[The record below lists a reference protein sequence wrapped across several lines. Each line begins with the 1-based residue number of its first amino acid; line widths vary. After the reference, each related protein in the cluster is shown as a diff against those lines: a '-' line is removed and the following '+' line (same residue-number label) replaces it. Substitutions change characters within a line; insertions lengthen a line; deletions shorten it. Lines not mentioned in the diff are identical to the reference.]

1 MAEKAPQKRDPK
13 SQTWLPHEENTRKS
27 VQDAKTGRFIS
38 PYDVLRNRVA
48 NQTPETAVKWFRRK
62 IKELGIP
69 DPMSYSQIVR
79 AGQKSKD
86 GPVGVAGAGV
96 IGKMMFYSY
105 DAKTKDKLKYWDLLP
120 LVFWFNFST
129 GKDGTQIAE
138 GINFHYLPYAW
149 RMRLLGKLM
158 EIAQQPMSPDDKL
171 MLSWEFLGN
180 VAKFPEVRVCVKKYL
195 MNHIRSRLMVVAP
208 DDWAMAIMLP
218 FEQFQ
223 KAPMAKVH
231 RDSTRKISNLRR
243 GK

>member
-1 MAEKAPQKRDPK
+1 MSLESQKRDPK
-13 SQTWLPHEENTRKS
+13 RQTWLPHEENTRKS

-38 PYDVLRNRVA
+38 PYDVLRNRVRK
-48 NQTPETAVKWFRRK
+48 QTPQTAVKWFRRK

-86 GPVGVAGAGV
+86 GPVGVAGAAD
-96 IGKMMFYSY
+96 IGKLLFFLY

-120 LVFWFNFST
+120 LVFWFDFST
-129 GKDGTQIAE
+129 GPKGEKYAT
-138 GINFHYLPYAW
+138 GVNLHYLPYAW

-180 VAKFPEVRVCVKKYL
+180 IAKFPEVRACVKKYL
-195 MNHIRSRLMVVAP
+195 MNHIRSKLMVVAP

-231 RDSTRKISNLRR
+231 RDSTRKISKLRK
-243 GK
+243 GN

>member
-1 MAEKAPQKRDPK
+1 MSLESQKRDPK
-13 SQTWLPHEENTRKS
+13 RQTWLPHEENTRKS

-38 PYDVLRNRVA
+38 PYDVLRNRVRK
-48 NQTPETAVKWFRRK
+48 QTPQTAVKWFRRK

-86 GPVGVAGAGV
+86 GPVGVAGAAD
-96 IGKMMFYSY
+96 IGKLLFFLY
-105 DAKTKDKLKYWDLLP
+105 DAATKDKLKYWDLLP
-120 LVFWFNFST
+120 LVFWFDFST
-129 GKDGTQIAE
+129 GPKGEKYAT
-138 GINFHYLPYAW
+138 GVNLHYLPYAW

-180 VAKFPEVRVCVKKYL
+180 IAKFPEVRACVKKYL
-195 MNHIRSRLMVVAP
+195 MNHIRSKLMVVAP

-231 RDSTRKISNLRR
+231 RDSTRKISKLRK
-243 GK
+243 GN

>member
-1 MAEKAPQKRDPK
+1 MSLESQKRDPK
-13 SQTWLPHEENTRKS
+13 RQTWLPHEENTRKS

-38 PYDVLRNRVA
+38 PYDVLRNRVRK
-48 NQTPETAVKWFRRK
+48 QTPQTAVKWFRRK

-86 GPVGVAGAGV
+86 GPVGVAGAAD
-96 IGKMMFYSY
+96 IEKLLFFLY
-105 DAKTKDKLKYWDLLP
+105 DAATKDKLKYWDLLP
-120 LVFWFNFST
+120 LVFWFDFST
-129 GKDGTQIAE
+129 GPKGEKYAT
-138 GINFHYLPYAW
+138 GVNLHYLPYAW

-180 VAKFPEVRVCVKKYL
+180 IAKFPEVRACVKKYL
-195 MNHIRSRLMVVAP
+195 MNHIRSKLMVVAP

-231 RDSTRKISNLRR
+231 RDSTRKISKLRK
-243 GK
+243 GN

>member
-1 MAEKAPQKRDPK
+1 MSLESQKRDPK
-13 SQTWLPHEENTRKS
+13 RQTWLPHEENTRKS

-38 PYDVLRNRVA
+38 PYDVLRNRVRK
-48 NQTPETAVKWFRRK
+48 QTPQTAVKWFRRK

-86 GPVGVAGAGV
+86 GPVGVAGAAD
-96 IGKMMFYSY
+96 IGKLLFFLY
-105 DAKTKDKLKYWDLLP
+105 DAATKDKLKYWDLLP
-120 LVFWFNFST
+120 LVFWFDFST
-129 GKDGTQIAE
+129 GPKGEKYAT
-138 GINFHYLPYAW
+138 GVNLHYLPYIW

-171 MLSWEFLGN
+171 MLSWEFLGD
-180 VAKFPEVRVCVKKYL
+180 VAKFPEVRACVKKYL
-195 MNHIRSRLMVVAP
+195 MNHIRSKLMVVAP

-231 RDSTRKISNLRR
+231 RDSTRKISNLRK

>member
-1 MAEKAPQKRDPK
+1 MSLESQKRDPK
-13 SQTWLPHEENTRKS
+13 RQTWLPHEENTRKS

-38 PYDVLRNRVA
+38 PYDVLRNRVRK
-48 NQTPETAVKWFRRK
+48 QTPQTAVKWFRRK

-86 GPVGVAGAGV
+86 GPVGVAGAAD
-96 IGKMMFYSY
+96 IGKLLFFLY

-120 LVFWFNFST
+120 LVVWFDFST
-129 GKDGTQIAE
+129 GPKGEKYAT
-138 GINFHYLPYAW
+138 GVNLHYLPYVW

-180 VAKFPEVRVCVKKYL
+180 IAKFPEVRACVKKYL
-195 MNHIRSRLMVVAP
+195 MNHIRSKLMVVAP

-231 RDSTRKISNLRR
+231 RDSTRKISKLRK
-243 GK
+243 GN

>member
-1 MAEKAPQKRDPK
+1 MSLESQKRDPK
-13 SQTWLPHEENTRKS
+13 RQTWLPHEENTRKS

-38 PYDVLRNRVA
+38 PYDVLRNRVRK
-48 NQTPETAVKWFRRK
+48 QTPQTAVKWFRRK

-86 GPVGVAGAGV
+86 GPVGISGPAV
-96 IGKMMFYSY
+96 IGKLLFFSY
-105 DAKTKDKLKYWDLLP
+105 DAKLKETLKYWDLLP

-129 GKDGTQIAE
+129 GKQGEQYAT
-138 GINFHYLPYAW
+138 GINFHYLPYIW

-171 MLSWEFLGN
+171 MLSWEFLGD
-180 VAKFPEVRVCVKKYL
+180 VAKFPEVRACVKKYL
-195 MNHIRSRLMVVAP
+195 MNHIRSPLMIVEP

-218 FEQFQ
+218 FDQFQ
-223 KAPMAKVH
+223 KAPREKVW
-231 RDSTRKISNLRR
+231 RDSTRKISKLRK
-243 GK
+243 GN